1 MSDAV
6 EVDDLDAGDA
16 GPQLEPTDLEAF
28 LDAEVPEEVVEEP
41 VTAEAPAPTPPIVPP
56 VAPAPVTQ
64 PQDDRVSEGLKAL
77 MDRERELQAARRQLE
92 EERAKLEPLRRYE
105 ELDRRLKEE
114 DAEGALE
121 ALGVKLDDINR
132 AVVEG
137 RGAQPNGK
145 LQREIQAKLEAI
157 QAATQERMD
166 RLEKLEIQRLQQET
180 QAEVRQAIVPD
191 RYPLAAAVGDFG
203 IQAVL
208 AKSQEHFKRD
218 GKVPSYDQVIGDVE
232 AELSKFVDQI
242 MKSDAVRARYAVQ
255 GTQSE
260 VKRTPSPTLSNSTAA
275 AVSKRKPA
283 ASNEIDLSKL
293 EDREDAIEALLAG
306 E

>member
-6 EVDDLDAGDA
+6 EVDDLDVGDA
-16 GPQLEPTDLEAF
+16 GPQLEPTDLDAL
-28 LDAEVPEEVVEEP
+28 LDAEVSEEVVEEP
-41 VTAEAPAPTPPIVPP
+41 AEAADPPPAPPEQPET
-56 VAPAPVTQ
+56 VAAPV
-64 PQDDRVSEGLKAL
+64 QDDRVSEGLKAL
-77 MDRERELQAARRQLE
+77 MDRERELQAERRKLE
-92 EERAKLEPLRRYE
+92 EERAALEPLRQFQ
-105 ELDRRLKEE
+105 ELKRRLEEE

-121 ALGVKLDDINR
+121 ALGIKLDDVNR

-137 RGAQPNGK
+137 RGVRPNGR
-145 LQREIQAKLEAI
+145 LQRELQSKLEQIQAET
-157 QAATQERMD
+157 QARMD
-166 RLEKLEIQRLQQET
+166 RLEQLEIQRLQQET
-180 QAEVRQAIVPD
+180 QAEVRAAIVPD

-242 MKSDAVRARYAVQ
+242 MKSEAVRARYLSQ
-255 GTQSE
+255 GNPSE
-260 VKRTPSPTLSNSTAA
+260 VKRTPSPTLGNSIAA
-275 AVSKRKPA
+275 AVSKRKPV